1 MAVGEFE
8 SLRHRGH
15 VRKTEAITSNPN
27 SPVASN
33 RGGGFKEESRVV
45 VSEGLRVVGSA
56 DGSVL
61 VNFRNSLR
69 LISVTPGSTLS
80 AAL

>member
-1 MAVGEFE
+1 M
-8 SLRHRGH
+8 
-15 VRKTEAITSNPN
+15 
-27 SPVASN
+27 
-33 RGGGFKEESRVV
+33 
-45 VSEGLRVVGSA
+45 SEGLRVVGSA